1 MLPIGSG
8 VFGVPTR
15 ITRWKGIATLMMEQ
29 HLAQIKT
36 LAQHYWPDAI
46 VIGRKEC
53 NHEARI
59 VNAKT
64 GVVLLAAGSN
74 AALYA
79 KLHAVTRDGA
89 RALTRT
95 GAVTDAGRTASLG
108 LNVTEHPDAA
118 RKTELGK
125 IERRM
130 NELLREAEEWV
141 DESPNGP
148 EGLTVTIGNSLDGR
162 RILRLTVHGHRPV
175 GRVPV
180 SGEVRRG

>member
-1 MLPIGSG
+1 
-8 VFGVPTR
+8 
-15 ITRWKGIATLMMEQ
+15 MMEQ

-79 KLHAVTRDGA
+79 KLHAVTRGDVVVAGA
-89 RALTRT
+89 RG
-95 GAVTDAGRTASLG
+95 GAETEVGRTASLG